1 MRVTANSFPIDLR
14 QQLASL
20 MEKQSTLQMRATTGQ
35 RIENASDDPRAMHKV
50 MGLQDE
56 QRKLYQYQKNVL
68 NVRENVDIAY
78 SAIDSMK
85 KTFDRASEIA
95 TLADSAKSPET
106 IRVYSH
112 EVNQMLESAVQLA
125 NTKHRNVYLFAGT
138 KSLTQPFTVTR
149 DTEDRITAVAYNGNE
164 KTINIDVAENSM
176 VPASFTGQGANGV
189 LKNNKGADIMKH
201 LMDLRDLLTTAT
213 SADIEKIKTE
223 VRQGLQNDEDNF
235 IDHFSVIGAT
245 QSRLDTSEAIAKKRA
260 FSLEPLISKE
270 ADVDLAETLVRL
282 NEIQNAYTAALQT
295 GGTLLSTSLLD
306 YLR

>member
-1 MRVTANSFPIDLR
+1 
-14 QQLASL
+14 
-20 MEKQSTLQMRATTGQ
+20 MRATTGQ

-50 MGLQDE
+50 MGLQNE
-56 QRKLYQYQKNVL
+56 QRRLYQYQQNVL

-95 TLADSAKSPET
+95 TLADSSKSPEI

-112 EVNQMLESAVQLA
+112 EINQMLESAVQLS
-125 NTKHRNVYLFAGT
+125 NTRHRNVYLFAGT
-138 KSLTQPFTVTR
+138 KSLTPPFTATR
-149 DTEDRITAVAYNGNE
+149 NGEGEITAVTYNGNE
-164 KTINIDVAENSM
+164 KTIDIDVAENST
-176 VPASFTGQGANGV
+176 VPATFTGHGANGIM
-189 LKNNKGADIMKH
+189 KNNKGADIMKH
-201 LMDLRDLLTTAT
+201 LVDLRDLLNAAT
-213 SADIEKIKTE
+213 PEDVKKIKTE
-223 VRQGLQNDEDNF
+223 IQPGLKSDEDNF

>member
-35 RIENASDDPRAMHKV
+35 RIENTSDDPRAMHKV
-50 MGLQDE
+50 MGLQNE

-106 IRVYSH
+106 IRVYAH

-149 DTEDRITAVAYNGNE
+149 DTEDRITAVTYNGNE
-164 KTINIDVAENSM
+164 KTINIDVAENST

-201 LMDLRDLLTTAT
+201 LMDLRDLLTSAT
-213 SADIEKIKTE
+213 SADVEKIKTE
-223 VRQGLQNDEDNF
+223 IRQGLQNDEDNF

>member
-50 MGLQDE
+50 MGLQNE
-56 QRKLYQYQKNVL
+56 QRRLYQYQQNVL

-95 TLADSAKSPET
+95 TLADSSKSPEI

-112 EVNQMLESAVQLA
+112 EINQMLESAVQLS
-125 NTKHRNVYLFAGT
+125 NTRHRNVYLFAGT
-138 KSLTQPFTVTR
+138 KSLTPPFTATR
-149 DTEDRITAVAYNGNE
+149 NGEGDITAVTYNGNE
-164 KTINIDVAENSM
+164 KTIDIDVAENST
-176 VPASFTGQGANGV
+176 VPATFTGHGANGIM
-189 LKNNKGADIMKH
+189 KNNKGADIMKH
-201 LMDLRDLLTTAT
+201 LVDLRDLLSAAT
-213 SADIEKIKTE
+213 PEDIKKIKTE
-223 VRQGLQNDEDNF
+223 IQPGLKSDEDNF

>member
-106 IRVYSH
+106 IRVYAH

-125 NTKHRNVYLFAGT
+125 NTKHRNIYLFAGT
-138 KSLTQPFTVTR
+138 RSLTQPFTVTR
-149 DTEDRITAVAYNGNE
+149 DTEDRITAVTYNGNE
-164 KTINIDVAENSM
+164 KTINIDVAENST

-213 SADIEKIKTE
+213 SADVEKIKTE

-235 IDHFSVIGAT
+235 IDHFSIIGAT

>member
-14 QQLASL
+14 QHLASL

-213 SADIEKIKTE
+213 SADVEKIKTE

>member
-20 MEKQSTLQMRATTGQ
+20 MKKQSTLQMRATTGQ
-35 RIENASDDPRAMHKV
+35 RIENTSDDPRAMHKV

-106 IRVYSH
+106 IRVYAH

-149 DTEDRITAVAYNGNE
+149 DTEDRITAVTYNGNE

-213 SADIEKIKTE
+213 SADVEKIKTE
-223 VRQGLQNDEDNF
+223 IRQGLQNDEDNF

>member
-1 MRVTANSFPIDLR
+1 
-14 QQLASL
+14 
-20 MEKQSTLQMRATTGQ
+20 
-35 RIENASDDPRAMHKV
+35 

-149 DTEDRITAVAYNGNE
+149 DTEDRITEVTYNGNE
-164 KTINIDVAENSM
+164 KTINIDVAENST
-176 VPASFTGQGANGV
+176 VAASFTGQGANGV

-201 LMDLRDLLTTAT
+201 LMDLRDLLTTA
-213 SADIEKIKTE
+213 SAADIKKIKTE
-223 VRQGLQNDEDNF
+223 VAQGLQNDENNF

>member
-50 MGLQDE
+50 MGLQNE
-56 QRKLYQYQKNVL
+56 QRNLYQYQRNVL

-95 TLADSAKSPET
+95 TLADSSKSPEI

-138 KSLTQPFTVTR
+138 QSLTTPFTATR
-149 DTEDRITAVAYNGNE
+149 NDEGEITAVTYNGNE
-164 KTINIDVAENSM
+164 KTIDIDVAENST
-176 VPASFTGQGANGV
+176 VPATFTGHGANGIM
-189 LKNNKGADIMKH
+189 KNDKGADIMKH
-201 LMDLRDLLTTAT
+201 LMDLRDLLTSAT
-213 SADIEKIKTE
+213 PADIEKIKTE
-223 VRQGLQNDEDNF
+223 IQPGLKKDEDNF

>member
-35 RIENASDDPRAMHKV
+35 RVQNASDDPRAMHKV
-50 MGLQDE
+50 MGLQNE
-56 QRKLYQYQKNVL
+56 QRQLYQYQQNVL

-85 KTFDRASEIA
+85 KMFDRASEIA

-106 IRVYSH
+106 IRIYSH

-125 NTKHRNVYLFAGT
+125 NTKHRNIYLFGGT
-138 KSLTQPFTVTR
+138 KSLTTPFTVTR
-149 DTEDRITAVAYNGNE
+149 DTEDRITAVTYNGNE
-164 KTINIDVAENSM
+164 KTIDVDVAENST
-176 VPASFTGQGANGV
+176 VPASFTGHGVNGV
-189 LKNNKGADIMKH
+189 LKNDKGADIMKH

-213 SADIEKIKTE
+213 SADVEKIKTE
-223 VRQGLQNDEDNF
+223 IQQALRNDEDNF

>member
-106 IRVYSH
+106 IRVYAH

-149 DTEDRITAVAYNGNE
+149 DTEDRITAVTYNGNE
-164 KTINIDVAENSM
+164 KTINIDVAENST

-213 SADIEKIKTE
+213 SADVEKIKTE

-235 IDHFSVIGAT
+235 IDHFSIIGAT

>member
-50 MGLQDE
+50 MGLQNE
-56 QRKLYQYQKNVL
+56 QRRLYQYQQNVL

-95 TLADSAKSPET
+95 TLADSSKSPEI

-112 EVNQMLESAVQLA
+112 EINQMLESAVQLS
-125 NTKHRNVYLFAGT
+125 NTRHRNVYLFAGT
-138 KSLTQPFTVTR
+138 KSLTPPFTATR
-149 DTEDRITAVAYNGNE
+149 NGEGDITAVTYNGNE
-164 KTINIDVAENSM
+164 KTIDIGVAENST
-176 VPASFTGQGANGV
+176 VPATFTGHGANGIM
-189 LKNNKGADIMKH
+189 KNNKGADIMKH
-201 LMDLRDLLTTAT
+201 LVDLRDLLSAAT
-213 SADIEKIKTE
+213 PEDIKKIKTE
-223 VRQGLQNDEDNF
+223 IQPGLKSDEDNF

>member
-35 RIENASDDPRAMHKV
+35 RVQNSSDDPRAMHKV
-50 MGLQDE
+50 MGLQNE
-56 QRKLYQYQKNVL
+56 QRQLYQYQQNVL
-68 NVRENVDIAY
+68 NIRENVDIAY

-95 TLADSAKSPET
+95 TLADSAKSPDT
-106 IRVYSH
+106 IRIYSH

-149 DTEDRITAVAYNGNE
+149 DSEDKITAVTYNGNE
-164 KTINIDVAENSM
+164 KTINIDVAENSTI
-176 VPASFTGQGANGV
+176 PASFTGHGANGV

-201 LMDLRDLLTTAT
+201 LLDLRDLLSSAT
-213 SADIEKIKTE
+213 PADVEKIKTE
-223 VRQGLQNDEDNF
+223 VQQDLRYDEDNF
-235 IDHFSVIGAT
+235 IDHFSIIGAT

>member
-20 MEKQSTLQMRATTGQ
+20 MEKQATLQMRATTGQ

-78 SAIDSMK
+78 SAIDAMK

-95 TLADSAKSPET
+95 TMADASKSPD
-106 IRVYSH
+106 IVRVYSH

-125 NTKHRNVYLFAGT
+125 NTKHRNVYLFGGT
-138 KSLTQPFTVTR
+138 KSLTTPFSVTR
-149 DTEDRITAVAYNGNE
+149 DAQKRITAVTYNGNE
-164 KTINIDVAENSM
+164 KTIDVDVAENST
-176 VPASFTGQGANGV
+176 VSASFTGHGANGV

-213 SADIEKIKTE
+213 SADVEKIKTQ
-223 VRQGLQNDEDNF
+223 VQQDLRYDEDNF
-235 IDHFSVIGAT
+235 IDHFSIIGAT
-245 QSRLDTSEAIAKKRA
+245 QSRLDTSAAIAKKRA

>member
-106 IRVYSH
+106 IRVYAH

-149 DTEDRITAVAYNGNE
+149 DTEDRITAVTYNGNE
-164 KTINIDVAENSM
+164 KTINIDVAENST
-176 VPASFTGQGANGV
+176 VAASFTGQGANGV

-213 SADIEKIKTE
+213 SADVEKIKTE

-235 IDHFSVIGAT
+235 IDHFSIIGAT

>member
-201 LMDLRDLLTTAT
+201 LMDLRDLLSSAT

>member
-106 IRVYSH
+106 IRVYAH

-149 DTEDRITAVAYNGNE
+149 DTEDRITAVTYNGNE
-164 KTINIDVAENSM
+164 KTINIDVAENST

-213 SADIEKIKTE
+213 SADVEKIKTE

>member
-149 DTEDRITAVAYNGNE
+149 DTEDRITAVTYNGNE
-164 KTINIDVAENSM
+164 KTINIDVAENST

-213 SADIEKIKTE
+213 SADVEKIKTE

>member
-1 MRVTANSFPIDLR
+1 
-14 QQLASL
+14 
-20 MEKQSTLQMRATTGQ
+20 
-35 RIENASDDPRAMHKV
+35 

-106 IRVYSH
+106 IRVYAH

-149 DTEDRITAVAYNGNE
+149 DTEDRITAVTYNGNE
-164 KTINIDVAENSM
+164 KTINIDVAENST

-213 SADIEKIKTE
+213 SADVEKIKTE

>member
-35 RIENASDDPRAMHKV
+35 RIENTSDDPRAMHKV

-106 IRVYSH
+106 IRVYAH

-149 DTEDRITAVAYNGNE
+149 DTEDRITAVTYNGNE
-164 KTINIDVAENSM
+164 KTINIDVAENST

-213 SADIEKIKTE
+213 SADVEKIKTE
-223 VRQGLQNDEDNF
+223 IRQGLQNDEDNF

-260 FSLEPLISKE
+260 FSLEQLISKE